1 VQRIA
6 ERIGRSL
13 ERLGFSTHAGI
24 AAKASQRD
32 KIEGL
37 ERYVSRPPVATERV
51 SLTQGDNVRY
61 ALKTPL

>member
-6 ERIGRSL
+6 ERIGSSL

-37 ERYVSRPPVATERV
+37 ERYVSWPPVATERV
-51 SLTQGDNVRY
+51 SLTKGDNVRY